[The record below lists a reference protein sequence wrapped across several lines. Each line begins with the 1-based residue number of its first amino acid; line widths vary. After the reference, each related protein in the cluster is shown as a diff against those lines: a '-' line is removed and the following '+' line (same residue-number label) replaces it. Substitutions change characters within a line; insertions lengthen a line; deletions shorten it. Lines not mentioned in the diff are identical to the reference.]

1 MSATDDKMHELVT
14 SFVTS
19 HKQVLAP
26 ASSADKDTITICL
39 LTDAELEAR
48 TPRAIAFEKY

>member
-19 HKQVLAP
+19 LKQVLAP